1 MKIKYLALVTVLC
14 FVGCTNSHQKHR
26 NSAQSVEQNKEVSYA
41 KGFRINR
48 FKDCTQLIVMN
59 PWDSTN
65 VLESYVLVDRN
76 KKLPAHLPDGIV
88 VRTPVE
94 RVAFS
99 SSVHAGMW
107 NRLNKAGL
115 TVGVCEPEY
124 LSNPVITQGLSD
136 GRITDLG
143 MATSIN
149 IEKLIAAAPEILVVS
164 PFENTKRTE
173 FEKAK
178 LVVVKDASYMEES
191 PLGRAEWIKF
201 EAAFTN
207 EDKLADHIFAK
218 IEKNYNELCRKVA
231 TTTLRP
237 TVFTEKK
244 FGDIWYIAGGKS
256 YLGRF
261 LRDAGASYM
270 WKDLNQSGSMPFT
283 FEKVY
288 AKAVMA
294 DYWLIKYND
303 KRGNMTY
310 EGLKNEYQLYANFNA
325 FRHKQVFA
333 INTAKT
339 PYYEAGPMEPDKV
352 LADLVYVFH
361 PELLPGYKPTY
372 YFNLENNN

>member
-1 MKIKYLALVTVLC
+1 MKIKNLVFVTFIC
-14 FVGCTNSHQKHR
+14 FAGCTNSHQK
-26 NSAQSVEQNKEVSYA
+26 QSNTSQYVEQSKEVRYA

-48 FKDCTQLIVMN
+48 FKDCTQLIVKN
-59 PWDSTN
+59 PWDSAN
-65 VLESYVLVDRN
+65 VLERYVLVDRN
-76 KKLPAHLPDGIV
+76 RKLPAHLPDGIV

-94 RVAFS
+94 RVAFC

-124 LSNPVITQGLSD
+124 FSIPVIIQGLRE
-136 GRITDLG
+136 GRIANLG

-173 FEKAK
+173 FEKVK

-207 EDKLADHIFAK
+207 QDKMADKIFSNIAQ
-218 IEKNYNELCRKVA
+218 NYTKLCLRVA
-231 TTTLRP
+231 NTTTRP

-256 YLGRF
+256 YFGRF
-261 LRDAGASYM
+261 IHDAGADYL

-288 AKAVMA
+288 AKAVKA

-303 KRGNMTY
+303 KCGNMTY
-310 EGLKNEYQLYANFNA
+310 ESLKNEYPLYANFNA
-325 FRHKQVFA
+325 YRHKQVFA
-333 INTAKT
+333 INTAMT
-339 PYYEAGPMEPDKV
+339 PFYEAGPMEPDKV
-352 LADLVYVFH
+352 LADLVAVFH
-361 PELLPGYKPTY
+361 PELVPGYKPAY
-372 YFNLENNN
+372 YFNLQKSN

>member
-1 MKIKYLALVTVLC
+1 MKIKILALYTVLC
-14 FVGCTNSHQKHR
+14 FLGCTNSHKNQ
-26 NSAQSVEQNKEVSYA
+26 NNLSQIVEKNTEVSYA

-48 FKDCTQLIVMN
+48 FKDCTQLIVSN
-59 PWDSTN
+59 PWDSTG

-94 RVAFS
+94 RVAFC

-107 NRLNKAGL
+107 SQLGKAQL

-124 LSNPVITQGLSD
+124 FSIPVIKEGLMK
-136 GRITDLG
+136 GNIANLG
-143 MATSIN
+143 MATSFN

-173 FEKAK
+173 FEKVK

-207 EDKLADHIFAK
+207 EDTLADKIFTK
-218 IEKNYNELCRKVA
+218 IEKNYIELCRKVA
-231 TTTLRP
+231 TTATRP

-261 LRDAGASYM
+261 LKDAGTQYL
-270 WKDLNQSGSMPFT
+270 WRELNQSGSMPYT

-288 AKAVMA
+288 AKAVKA

-303 KRGNMTY
+303 PRGDMTY
-310 EGLKNEYQLYANFNA
+310 ETLKNEYPLYANFNA
-325 FRHKQVFA
+325 YKQKHIFA

-339 PYYEAGPMEPDKV
+339 PFYESGPMEPDRV

-361 PELLPGYKPTY
+361 PELLPGYKPTF
-372 YFNLENNN
+372 YFNLENNK

>member
-1 MKIKYLALVTVLC
+1 MKIKNLALVIVLC
-14 FVGCTNSHQKHR
+14 FTGCTNSHKKQ
-26 NSAQSVEQNKEVSYA
+26 NNPSQNVEQNNEVRYA

-48 FKDCTQLIVMN
+48 FKDYTQLIVRN
-59 PWDSTN
+59 PWDSTS

-94 RVAFS
+94 RVAFC

-107 NRLNKAGL
+107 NQLNKAQL

-124 LSNPVITQGLSD
+124 FSIPVIKEGLRKGS
-136 GRITDLG
+136 ITNLG

-173 FEKAK
+173 FEKVK

-201 EAAFTN
+201 EATFTN
-207 EDKLADHIFAK
+207 EDVLADKIFAK
-218 IEKNYNELCRKVA
+218 IEKNYIELCRKVA
-231 TTTLRP
+231 TTTTRP

-261 LRDAGASYM
+261 LKDAGARYI
-270 WKDLNQSGSMPFT
+270 WKELNQSGSMPYT

-288 AKAVMA
+288 AKAVKA

-303 KRGNMTY
+303 PHGDMTY
-310 EGLKNEYQLYANFNA
+310 ETLKNEYTLYANFNA
-325 FRHKQVFA
+325 YLQKHIFA

-339 PYYEAGPMEPDKV
+339 PFYEAGPMEPDRV
-352 LADLVYVFH
+352 LADLVSVFH

-372 YFNLENNN
+372 YFNLEKDK